1 MDLTQGNVFSVFY
14 FRQPSGNEPVKDWIR
29 SFDKD
34 DRKLIGEDIETA
46 QLRWPCAMPIVKKI
60 DTDLWEIRSTI
71 SHNQRARIFVTVFD
85 RNIVLLHG
93 FIKKTS
99 KIPLSDL
106 NLAKRRRDLVQRD
119 NHEQVYR

>member
-29 SFDKD
+29 SFNKH
-34 DRKLIGEDIETA
+34 DRKVIGEDIETA
-46 QLRWPCAMPIVKKI
+46 QLRWPGAMPIVKKI

-71 SHNQRARIFVTVFD
+71 SQDRRVRIFATVFD
-85 RNIVLLHG
+85 RHIVLLHG

-106 NLAKRRRDLVQRD
+106 NLAKRRRDLVQRG
-119 NHEQVYR
+119 NS